1 MGGIADMSEVPGWLL
16 PFASVGV
23 IMMLY
28 SIARAVESLV
38 KVVNHQ
44 NVILN
49 QIRMAISKREDD

>member
-1 MGGIADMSEVPGWLL
+1 MSEVPGWLL